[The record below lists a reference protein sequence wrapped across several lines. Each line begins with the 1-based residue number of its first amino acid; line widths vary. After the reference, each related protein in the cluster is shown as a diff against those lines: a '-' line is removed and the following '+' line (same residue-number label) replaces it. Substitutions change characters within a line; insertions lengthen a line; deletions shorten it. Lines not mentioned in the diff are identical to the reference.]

1 MTEMPD
7 VIAQLSVLTFIITS
21 MLAMGLSLSLTIK
34 QIMYP
39 LRNARVVILAL
50 LANFAGTRA
59 GLPDPGGDPPGRRP
73 GHGLDHRGRCR
84 RRALPY
90 L

>member
-1 MTEMPD
+1 MSEIIT
-7 VIAQLSVLTFIITS
+7 VVANLSAFTFIITS
-21 MLAMGLSLSLTIK
+21 MLAMGLSLTVK

-39 LRNARVVILAL
+39 LRNERVVILAL

-73 GHGLDHRGRCR
+73 GHGPDHRGRCR
-84 RRALPY
+84 RSALPY